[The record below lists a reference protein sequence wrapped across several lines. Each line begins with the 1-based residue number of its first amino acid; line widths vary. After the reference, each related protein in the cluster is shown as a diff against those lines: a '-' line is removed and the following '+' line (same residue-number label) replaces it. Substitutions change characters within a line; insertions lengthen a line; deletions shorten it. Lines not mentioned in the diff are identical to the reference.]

1 MPVLPAIT
9 EDFANYWKRF
19 NERIEDPQRQKR
31 IILVAVCI
39 ALLLDNMLY
48 MVIVPI
54 IPDYLREIGAWTTHT
69 EGGTVEFRN
78 ISNRVVPL
86 RIGGR
91 VVYEGEDSAVGV
103 LFASKAMIQ
112 LFVNPFSG
120 AIIDRIGYDI
130 PMMFGLSIMFFST
143 AVFACGK
150 SYGLLFF
157 ARSLQGVGSAFAD
170 TSGLAMIADRFNEEN
185 ERQEALGIA
194 LSFISFG
201 SLFAPPFG
209 GLLYEFCGKEFPF
222 IILALVCL
230 LDGFLVLVVMSP
242 VKQQMKAAGIS
253 RPKGTPIYVLLRDP
267 FIAVCAGALVMGNM
281 SLSFLEPTISIWMQD
296 TMHVEEWQIGMIW
309 LPAFF
314 PYVLGVYVSVRLAS
328 KYPRYQWLTASIG
341 LALAGISS
349 FILPFSRSFWALFVP
364 IAVICFGE
372 AQVSTAILPTLGYLV
387 DTRYVSI
394 YGSIYA
400 IADISY
406 SLAYAFGPIIA
417 GSVVAAFGFVTLNIL
432 IAFCNIAY
440 CPVLA
445 RLRHIYDYNPF
456 EGDANTTAGEP
467 SDKYQ
472 TYAVQDGNT
481 VKHQQFATPGLDDNP
496 WGEEPQNKTN
506 PFVSG
511 TDLRQNAA
519 SGEEKMQSANQ
530 FEMRANYSSSYAPQA
545 SFNYT
550 LNSQQAIRQV
560 QGMNTG
566 YSNAS

>member
-1 MPVLPAIT
+1 MPVLPALNQDT
-9 EDFANYWKRF
+9 LQLWKRF
-19 NERIEDPQRQKR
+19 NERIQEPEGQKK

-78 ISNRVVPL
+78 ISNKVVPM

-91 VVYEGEDSAVGV
+91 VVYEGEAGAVGV

-130 PMMFGLSIMFFST
+130 PMMIGLSIMFFST

-170 TSGLAMIADRFNEEN
+170 TGGLAMIADRFTEQS
-185 ERQEALGIA
+185 ERERALGIA
-194 LSFISFG
+194 LSFVAFG

-209 GLLYEFCGKEFPF
+209 GLLYEFCGKELPF
-222 IILALVCL
+222 ILLALVCL

-242 VKQQMKAAGIS
+242 VKQQMKEAGIS
-253 RPKGTPIYVLLRDP
+253 RPAGTPIYVLLRDP
-267 FIAVCAGALVMGNM
+267 YIAVCAGALVMGNM
-281 SLSFLEPTISIWMQD
+281 SLAFVEPTISIWMQD
-296 TMHVEEWQIGMIW
+296 TMQLEEWQIGMIW

-314 PYVLGVYVSVRLAS
+314 PYVLGVYTTVKLAA
-328 KYPRYQWLTASIG
+328 KYPRYQWLTAAVG
-341 LALAGISS
+341 LALAGAAS
-349 FILPFSRSFWALFVP
+349 FVLPFSKSFWVLFIP
-364 IAVICFGE
+364 IAIICFGE
-372 AQVSTAILPTLGYLV
+372 AQVSTAILPTLGFLV
-387 DTRYVSI
+387 DTRYVSV

-417 GSVVAAFGFVTLNIL
+417 GSIVSAFGFLTLNIL
-432 IAFCNIAY
+432 IAFCNLSY

-445 RLRHIYDYNPF
+445 RLRFIYDYNPF
-456 EGDANTTAGEP
+456 EGDANAALQSGDQTL
-467 SDKYQ
+467 KQYQ
-472 TYAVQDGNT
+472 TYNDDNEKGNNQQQQQQRSIT
-481 VKHQQFATPGLDDNP
+481 VPMSVTGVDENP
-496 WGEEPQNKTN
+496 WGDEPQQHKSN
-506 PFVSG
+506 PFVTNNSDSAFR
-511 TDLRQNAA
+511 T
-519 SGEEKMQSANQ
+519 ANQ
-530 FEMRANYSSSYAPQA
+530 FEMRANYSSS
-545 SFNYT
+545 N
-550 LNSQQAIRQV
+550 QQAYNY
-560 QGMNTG
+560 GG
-566 YSNAS
+566 YSSGS